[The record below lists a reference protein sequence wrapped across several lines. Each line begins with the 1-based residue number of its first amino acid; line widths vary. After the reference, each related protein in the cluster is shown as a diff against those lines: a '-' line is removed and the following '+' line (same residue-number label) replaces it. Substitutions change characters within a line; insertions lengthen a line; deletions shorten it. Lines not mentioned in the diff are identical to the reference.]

1 MINQDTIVLLKQVPL
16 FSRLKDRELKAI
28 LKSATDKEF
37 KAGTKIV
44 SEGDAGVGFYL
55 IISGGADVRRGEERL
70 ARLGKGSFFGEMSLL
85 DDAPRSA
92 DVIATED
99 TRCFVLTPWAMK
111 GLIAAH
117 PEVALG
123 MLAELARR
131 LRETD
136 RALS

>member
-16 FSRLKDRELKAI
+16 FSRLSERGLRAI
-28 LKSATDKEF
+28 LKSAADKEF

-44 SEGDAGVGFYL
+44 SEGDTGVGFYL
-55 IISGGADVRRGEERL
+55 IISGGAEVRKGGERL
-70 ARLGKGSFFGEMSLL
+70 AKLGKGSFFGEMSLL
-85 DDAPRSA
+85 DEAPRSA
-92 DVIATED
+92 DVIATDD
-99 TRCFVLTPWAMK
+99 TRCLILSPWAMK
-111 GLIAAH
+111 GLIAAY

-123 MLAELARR
+123 MLKELARR

>member
-1 MINQDTIVLLKQVPL
+1 MINQDTIILLKQVPL
-16 FSRLKDRELKAI
+16 FSRLSDRGLRAI
-28 LKSATDKEF
+28 LKSAADKEF

-44 SEGDAGVGFYL
+44 SEGDTGVGFYL
-55 IISGGADVRRGEERL
+55 ILSGGAEVRRGGERL
-70 ARLGKGSFFGEMSLL
+70 AKLGKGSFFGEMSLL
-85 DDAPRSA
+85 DGAPRSA

-99 TRCFVLTPWAMK
+99 TRCLVLSPWAMK
-111 GLIAAH
+111 GLIAGY

-123 MLAELARR
+123 MLEELARR